1 MDKYLNK
8 SLVYTS
14 FIFLILVG
22 IFTRSFLGISIFGFR
37 LGELIVGGAFILSVY
52 FLFISKPK
60 KYFEIENSNFHLT
73 HKLIIIYVVLR
84 ILLNYENINLYN
96 FKSSSFIWT
105 VAIIYIGIFIS
116 QLSNNDLFLKLSMI
130 FFPIIVYV
138 FQTGNYPNIF
148 ISFFQ
153 QYSDKFQFMKASD
166 MVIVVIISSIYI
178 SEYKINPTFHIY
190 WSYILVSLFLPL
202 VAANSRAAVGGLIL
216 FFILNIFIN
225 FSDIKKL
232 GFKNILLLFLIIF
245 SFSSSSLRVS
255 NVTFDTPENA
265 ENNIVVEIPQAVKKI
280 AQEKS
285 TEDVFLSLYFENG
298 RLFST
303 DPTTNWRLDIWQ
315 DVYEDLGEKE
325 RLIRGY
331 GYGEIIPVMTD
342 PSAPGRLGRDGL
354 NEHVHNYFVTTF
366 ARGGIINLILF
377 LTLHFQL
384 IRIMLLTSLKNKTFI
399 LVIPCLFMSLF
410 DVTMDGVQFPLIYY
424 FFIGYFIN
432 KKRLKSDLG

>member
-116 QLSNNDLFLKLSMI
+116 ELSNNDLFLKLSMI

-178 SEYKINPTFHIY
+178 SEYKRF
-190 WSYILVSLFLPL
+190 
-202 VAANSRAAVGGLIL
+202 
-216 FFILNIFIN
+216 
-225 FSDIKKL
+225 
-232 GFKNILLLFLIIF
+232 
-245 SFSSSSLRVS
+245 
-255 NVTFDTPENA
+255 
-265 ENNIVVEIPQAVKKI
+265 Q
-280 AQEKS
+280 
-285 TEDVFLSLYFENG
+285 
-298 RLFST
+298 
-303 DPTTNWRLDIWQ
+303 
-315 DVYEDLGEKE
+315 
-325 RLIRGY
+325 
-331 GYGEIIPVMTD
+331 
-342 PSAPGRLGRDGL
+342 SAPGTRLSSRAFWLDRR
-354 NEHVHNYFVTTF
+354 YPIT
-366 ARGGIINLILF
+366 NLWRESN
-377 LTLHFQL
+377 H
-384 IRIMLLTSLKNKTFI
+384 RTS
-399 LVIPCLFMSLF
+399 
-410 DVTMDGVQFPLIYY
+410 
-424 FFIGYFIN
+424 
-432 KKRLKSDLG
+432 KSA